1 MKGLFVRLFSILFV
15 LFLSTASLS
24 RACVSKKG
32 VEVSFAFTGSSTV
45 EWSFYNPT
53 NATQSVALVRGA
65 TGSGG
70 TVSPYV
76 FGDAYYPAYSVDGLA
91 EFYAEPT
98 ASNTQDKETPLVLME
113 YESNQYGV
121 GFVFILSPGRNFTI
135 LEGGYT
141 NLTPTCAAVVDIEYR
156 DTAVVNIDYGF
167 LSQCLEFSFICQPDP
182 FNVTTAVYEPV
193 YEDLLNS
200 GYFWPSDGDSYT
212 IYSSTTPVP
221 TPSPTPSP
229 SPTPNPQKGS
239 VFAPSTVGTYDYQNG
254 ATTKNVTIVSC
265 PSGSFVSNVETLL
278 SDSNVEGYRLH
289 CSDGSVSGVIGHSG
303 LYSNISSCLHGVRG
317 MGGKAHTVYPS
328 SVAAYYPEIWT
339 SQVYCGD
346 GNYSS
351 LTSHTQQFD
360 TMDYSICP
368 FGTRMVGVKAESY
381 ESTGALATIRLECG
395 SRMPPGSSGG
405 SSDSEC
411 KSSSSS
417 RKGMWAPTKVGTYYF
432 QGYGMTYSQELHQE
446 FFCNSTEFV
455 TGLNAYIH
463 DGSFYVRLS
472 SLQVLCSKGTKSPL
486 FGSQNTS
493 NAQLQMLDCGLSH
506 GLYGIGGKSNE
517 YFYDVSEEYPLW
529 DVRALCQAGNVSSL
543 SSHTSQYDGGESY
556 SLCSDSEVMQGIR
569 VSIYGDLNFI
579 GQIQAFC
586 VPLNTS
592 LVIA

>member
-1 MKGLFVRLFSILFV
+1 MGLFLLDIFKSRSSENPKETTVIAKIFFLRFV
-15 LFLSTASLS
+15 CSVVFNS
-24 RACVSKKG
+24 KG

-346 GNYSS
+346 AFVP
-351 LTSHTQQFD
+351 LV
-360 TMDYSICP
+360 
-368 FGTRMVGVKAESY
+368 REW
-381 ESTGALATIRLECG
+381 
-395 SRMPPGSSGG
+395 MPPGSSGG